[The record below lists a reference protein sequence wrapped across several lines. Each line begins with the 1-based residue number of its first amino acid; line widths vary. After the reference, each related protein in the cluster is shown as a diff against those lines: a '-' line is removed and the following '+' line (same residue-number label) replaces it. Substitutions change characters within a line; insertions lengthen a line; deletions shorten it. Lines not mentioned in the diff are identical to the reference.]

1 MIYARFRTQEGKILY
16 GIQQGQDLVAVEGNI
31 FGSWWQTEQR
41 YPLDAVRLLAPC
53 LPSKVMCAGT
63 NYLSH
68 IRECNEKMHLQVE
81 IPEHPLIFSKAPNT
95 IVGPGDTILYPTG
108 VERVDFEGE
117 LGVVIKTRCKSVSPQ
132 HALDVVLGYTCLNDV
147 SARTMQW
154 GDGQWTRGKGL
165 DTFCP
170 IGPVITD
177 EVDPTDL
184 PVRTRVNGELLQD
197 GTTRDLIFDIPALIA
212 YISEWITLEP
222 GDVIAT
228 GTPAGVGP
236 IRSGDRV
243 EVEIPGIGILTN
255 PVQEA

>member
-1 MIYARFRTQEGKILY
+1 MK
-16 GIQQGQDLVAVEGNI
+16 
-31 FGSWWQTEQR
+31 
-41 YPLDAVRLLAPC
+41 
-53 LPSKVMCAGT
+53 K
-63 NYLSH
+63 
-68 IRECNEKMHLQVE
+68 EK
-81 IPEHPLIFSKAPNT
+81 P
-95 IVGPGDTILYPTG
+95 
-108 VERVDFEGE
+108 
-117 LGVVIKTRCKSVSPQ
+117 
-132 HALDVVLGYTCLNDV
+132 DVVLGYTCLNDV

-236 IRSGDRV
+236 IRNGDRV
-243 EVEIPGIGILTN
+243 EVEIPRHWN
-255 PVQEA
+255 PDEPRAGGVIRQPRTYDRG